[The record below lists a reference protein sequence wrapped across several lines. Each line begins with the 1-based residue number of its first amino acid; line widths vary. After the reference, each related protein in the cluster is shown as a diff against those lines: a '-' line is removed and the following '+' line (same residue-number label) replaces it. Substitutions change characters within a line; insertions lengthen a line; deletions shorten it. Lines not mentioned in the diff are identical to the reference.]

1 METYNFPAHIE
12 SLGLP
17 VSGLTDRQRVEVL
30 EYGLLKSDY
39 INIAKELPLKHHICN
54 GVYAR
59 ELFIPAGTVLTGRI
73 HKTKHISIVQQGDI
87 SVMTEEGM
95 KRMQAPTVIQS
106 DVGMKRAGYAHTDT
120 IWITIH
126 PTNLTDIE
134 EIEDSLFYD
143 SDLSWVDYRQAIKK
157 HGYSHENVV
166 KISENPNDQI
176 LFDMDYGVEVKDSV
190 LHGKGLFAAKDFQEG
205 VICPARLGDMRTP
218 AGRYTN
224 HAMNPNCIMI
234 FSDGDIYLKAIKPI
248 TKDTELTTDYDM
260 TLTRSLLCQQQ

>member
-1 METYNFPAHIE
+1 METFNFPAHIE

-17 VSGLTDRQRVEVL
+17 VQGMTDRQKVEIL
-30 EYGLLKSDY
+30 EYGLLKTYD
-39 INIAKELPLKHHICN
+39 NIAKELPLKHHICN

-73 HKTKHISIVQQGDI
+73 HKTKHISILQQGDI
-87 SVMTEEGM
+87 SVMTEDGM
-95 KRMQAPTVIQS
+95 KRMQAPAVIQS
-106 DVGMKRAGYAHTDT
+106 AVGMKRAGFAHTDT

-126 PTNLTDIE
+126 PTNLTEIE

-143 SDLSWVDYRQAIKK
+143 SDLSWIDYHEAIKK
-157 HGYSHENVV
+157 HGYTHENVV

-176 LFDMDYGVEVKDSV
+176 LFDMDYGVEVKDSPI
-190 LHGKGLFAAKDFQEG
+190 HGKGLFAAKDFQES
-205 VICPARLGDMRTP
+205 VICPARLGAMRTP

-224 HAMNPNCIMI
+224 HSMNPNCAMI
-234 FSDGDIYLKAIKPI
+234 FSDGDIYLKAIKFI
-248 TKDTELTTDYDM
+248 AKDTELTTDYDM

>member
-1 METYNFPAHIE
+1 MMDVYNFPAHIE
-12 SLGLP
+12 NLGLP
-17 VSGLTDRQRVEVL
+17 IEGMTDRQKVEVL
-30 EYGLLKSDY
+30 EYGILKHCD
-39 INIAKELPLKHHICN
+39 NLAKKLPLTHHICN

-59 ELFIPAGTVLTGRI
+59 ELFIPAGTILTGRI
-73 HKTKHISIVQQGDI
+73 HKTKHISIIQQGDI

-95 KRMQAPTVIQS
+95 KRIQGPAVIQS
-106 DVGMKRAGYAHTDT
+106 EKGMKRAGYTHADT

-126 PTNLTDIE
+126 PTELTDID

-143 SDLSWVDYRQAIKK
+143 SDLSWIDYHQVIKK
-157 HGYSHENVV
+157 HGYTHENVV

-176 LFDMDYGVEVKDSV
+176 LFDMDYGVEVKDSPIQ
-190 LHGKGLFAAKDFQEG
+190 GKGLFATKDFKEG
-205 VICPARLGDMRTP
+205 VICPAKLGTMRTP

-248 TKDTELTTDYDM
+248 LKGTELTTDYDM

>member
-1 METYNFPAHIE
+1 METFNFPAHIE

-17 VSGLTDRQRVEVL
+17 VIGLTNRQKVEVL
-30 EYGLLKSDY
+30 EYGLLKNFIDIS
-39 INIAKELPLKHHICN
+39 KEFPLTHHICN

-106 DVGMKRAGYAHTDT
+106 DAGMKRAGYAHTDT

-143 SDLSWVDYRQAIKK
+143 SDLSWVDYHQAIKK
-157 HGYSHENVV
+157 HGYTHENVV

-190 LHGKGLFAAKDFQEG
+190 LHGKGLFAAKDFQKG

-224 HAMNPNCIMI
+224 HAINFNCKMLTN
-234 FSDGDIYLKAIKPI
+234 GKDIYLKAIKPI
-248 TKDTELTTDYDM
+248 KQGNELTIDYG
-260 TLTRSLLCQQQ
+260 SAILCQQ